1 MSTVLTLIEHAD
13 TGLARSS
20 GEALTLGRRLAEAYG
35 APLHAAAVGAVP
47 DDVVKELGAHGVA
60 HVHALAHP
68 LLDAEAAP
76 AALGESVRQLT
87 ESLEARAV
95 VGAASDRD
103 TASFAH
109 LAARMD
115 QPLAAHCVSVTV
127 VDDGL
132 ELSRVRWGGVIYE
145 EAHLDAEV
153 MLLTVA
159 PHQVTVELA
168 AAPAAAE
175 LTGFAPELGDEL
187 DVARLVEREELSGGI
202 SLATAPV
209 VIAGGRGV
217 GSAEG
222 FAVLEELAEL
232 LGGAV
237 GCSRVATNAGWRS
250 HNDQIGQTGTRVAP
264 DLYIACGISGAT
276 QHWVGCMNAK
286 RILSI
291 NTDPEAPMITR
302 ADEAVVGD
310 LHEFLPALVE
320 EVRSRKG

>member
-1 MSTVLTLIEHAD
+1 MSTVLTLVEHAD
-13 TGLARSS
+13 DALARSS
-20 GEALTLGRRLAEAYG
+20 AEALTLARGLSDAYDV
-35 APLHAAAVGAVP
+35 ALHATTIGPVP
-47 DDVVKELGAHGVA
+47 EPVVAELALFGVDEI
-60 HVHALAHP
+60 HALDHS
-68 LLDAEAAP
+68 LLDADVTP
-76 AALGESVRQLT
+76 AALGEAVRQLVDT
-87 ESLEARAV
+87 LGAQAAV
-95 VGAASDRD
+95 AAASDRG

-115 QPLAAHCVSVTV
+115 EPLAANCVSATV
-127 VDDGL
+127 VDGGV
-132 ELSRVRWGGVIYE
+132 ELSRVRWGGVLYE

-153 MLLTVA
+153 ALLTVA
-159 PHQVTVELA
+159 PHQVAVQTA
-168 AAPAAAE
+168 DTPAAGK
-175 LTGFAPELGDEL
+175 LTSFAPELSAEL
-187 DVARLVEREELSGGI
+187 DATRVVEREQLSAGI

-291 NTDPEAPMITR
+291 NTDPESPMVTR
-302 ADEAVVGD
+302 ATEAVVGD

-320 EVRSRKG
+320 EVRTRQG